1 MVFLKTNYWLGCKI
15 NIDSK
20 LSITYQHT
28 GRHVPT
34 ISVHMIKM
42 GDRIENDIIL
52 PESPYN
58 ARKHLE

>member
-20 LSITYQHT
+20 LSITHQHT
-28 GRHVPT
+28 GRHVLT

-42 GDRIENDIIL
+42 GDRIENDIFL
-52 PESPYN
+52 PAPPCN